1 MHQLHV
7 YISIGNGIE
16 SIGSSSQQQRY
27 IVTIYSTTH
36 EPNPMNLDTVF
47 YILPSEAAGARIQG
61 EEKRI
66 QLLQG
71 GRELQSLIFH
81 ENHLFITVR
90 IKLP

>member
-1 MHQLHV
+1 M
-7 YISIGNGIE
+7 YISALGMASNLSE
-16 SIGSSSQQQRY
+16 AAASSND
-27 IVTIYSTTH
+27 ILLLYSTTH
-36 EPNPMNLDTVF
+36 ESNLMNLDMAF
-47 YILPSEAAGARIQG
+47 YILPSEAVGSRIQG
-61 EEKRI
+61 EEKQI